1 MPFYKKVY
9 FSQNDLKVFGLII
22 EEIKNKYPYECS
34 GGQVQRVAIA
44 RALVS
49 EPSIIVADEPTGN
62 LDSHNS
68 FELLEL
74 LKKLNQEGISILMV
88 THDSFVASYSSKLLF
103 LKDGEIS
110 DIIERENM
118 SQNEYYDTIE
128 SMNLL
133 EIKKIYFDKKNEVN

>member
-1 MPFYKKVY
+1 
-9 FSQNDLKVFGLII
+9 
-22 EEIKNKYPYECS
+22 
-34 GGQVQRVAIA
+34 
-44 RALVS
+44 
-49 EPSIIVADEPTGN
+49 
-62 LDSHNS
+62 
-68 FELLEL
+68 
-74 LKKLNQEGISILMV
+74 MV

-133 EIKKIYFDKKNEVN
+133 EIKKIHFDKKNEVN

>member
-1 MPFYKKVY
+1 
-9 FSQNDLKVFGLII
+9 
-22 EEIKNKYPYECS
+22 
-34 GGQVQRVAIA
+34 
-44 RALVS
+44 
-49 EPSIIVADEPTGN
+49 
-62 LDSHNS
+62 
-68 FELLEL
+68 
-74 LKKLNQEGISILMV
+74 MV